1 MISAR
6 SVRGPDLPPVFIGS
20 NPGSGEEPP
29 PAKND
34 ANQNHHEPY
43 GSGSGSSVGS
53 QSGFASSCAASYT
66 VRPLGENFK
75 TH

>member
-43 GSGSGSSVGS
+43 GSGSGSSMNH
-53 QSGFASSCAASYT
+53 
-66 VRPLGENFK
+66 RGEMMVLFP
-75 TH
+75 TMVLV